1 MMHPWQK
8 GLFIWEENM
17 ELKKT
22 LIMNKGD
29 FEMRANLAQKE
40 PTYVKRWSETDLYHK
55 MLEKNDGRE
64 AFYLHDGPPYA
75 NGDMHAGHA
84 LNKILK
90 DMIIRYKSLKG
101 FYTPFTPGWDTH
113 GLPIENAVVKNG
125 VDRKTTPIVDFRKQC
140 AKYAFKQVDRQ
151 RKQLLRLGV
160 VGDYENPYITLTK
173 EYEKGQIEIFA
184 DMALKGYIY
193 KGLKPVN
200 WSPSSESALAEA
212 EIEYKDVTAKTIYV
226 RFQVTEAKGPISV
239 GDYFVIW
246 TTTPWTLPAN
256 LAICLNPL
264 FTYGVFKTDKGN
276 LIFLKS
282 KAEELKET
290 LGLSECELIKEF
302 KGSEVEL
309 SKCKHPYYDKD
320 SLIILGDYVS
330 DDAGTG
336 CVHIAPGHGLDDFK
350 VCLKYG
356 IKPYCPVDEHGY
368 MTKDAGEE
376 LAGLF
381 YEEANDKSIELLER
395 NSALLKLIEITHSY
409 PHDWRTGKPLIFRA
423 TPQWF
428 CSLSA
433 IKQNLL
439 DEVEKVSYSPKWGK
453 VRLHNMIE
461 GREDWCISRQR
472 AWGVPIPIIYAED
485 GTAILDKKVF
495 DHIAE
500 LIGQYGSNVWYEREA
515 KDLLPEGYT
524 TEHSPNGLFTKEK
537 DIMDVWFDSGS
548 SFRSV
553 DMAKGYPYPA
563 DLYLEGNDQ
572 YRGWYNSSL
581 ILAVATTG
589 IAPYKSIVTHGM
601 IVDGNGE
608 KFSKSKGNGVDP
620 NKICDT
626 YGADILRLWVST
638 IDFQAESK
646 LSEEL
651 IKIVS
656 ESYRKIRNTFKFM
669 LANLF
674 DDAEHVFD
682 PECEYE
688 LSELDKM
695 ILAKLNSLME
705 TVDKEY
711 ASYDFI
717 GVQSAIFNF
726 MVNDLSAFYLDLA
739 KDVLYCDA
747 VDSLR
752 RKGVQKVLYEMV
764 RKLSIALSPILPFTM
779 EEVNDHL
786 HKGATPGSIALSDYP
801 TEKVD
806 EVALNEYKNLVA
818 IRNKAL
824 KLLEVARSN
833 GLFGQNPEAS
843 LTLSLEGEQLAL
855 ANKLGE
861 EELARILQ
869 VAKVTLGENEGAT
882 KFVGERCERCW
893 CYFDHLEEDSEGH
906 HICER
911 CAEVIK
917 HE

>member
-1 MMHPWQK
+1 
-8 GLFIWEENM
+8 M

-40 PTYVKRWSETDLYHK
+40 PTYVKHWSEMDLYHK

-140 AKYAFKQVDRQ
+140 AKYAIKQVDRQ

-395 NSALLKLIEITHSY
+395 NGALLKLIEITHSY

-553 DMAKGYPYPA
+553 DIAKGYPYPA

-764 RKLSIALSPILPFTM
+764 RKLSIALSPIIPFTM

>member
-1 MMHPWQK
+1 
-8 GLFIWEENM
+8 M

-40 PTYVKRWSETDLYHK
+40 PTYVKHWSEMDLYHK

-381 YEEANDKSIELLER
+381 YEEANDKLIELLER
-395 NSALLKLIEITHSY
+395 NGALLKLIEITHSY

>member
-1 MMHPWQK
+1 
-8 GLFIWEENM
+8 M

-40 PTYVKRWSETDLYHK
+40 PTYVKHWSEMDLYHK

-140 AKYAFKQVDRQ
+140 AKYAFKQVDKQ

-290 LGLSECELIKEF
+290 LGLSKCELIKEF

-395 NSALLKLIEITHSY
+395 NGALLKLIEITHSY

-553 DMAKGYPYPA
+553 DIAKGYPYPA

-682 PECEYE
+682 LECEYE

>member
-1 MMHPWQK
+1 
-8 GLFIWEENM
+8 M

-40 PTYVKRWSETDLYHK
+40 PTYVKHWSEMDLYHK

-395 NSALLKLIEITHSY
+395 NGALLKLIEITHSY

-553 DMAKGYPYPA
+553 DIAKGYPYPA

-806 EVALNEYKNLVA
+806 EVALNEYKNLVV

>member
-1 MMHPWQK
+1 
-8 GLFIWEENM
+8 M

-40 PTYVKRWSETDLYHK
+40 PTYVKHWSEMDLYHK

-140 AKYAFKQVDRQ
+140 AKYAFKQVDKQ

-395 NSALLKLIEITHSY
+395 NGALLKLIEITHSY

-553 DMAKGYPYPA
+553 DIAKGYPYPA

-608 KFSKSKGNGVDP
+608 KFSKSKGNGIDP

>member
-1 MMHPWQK
+1 
-8 GLFIWEENM
+8 M

-350 VCLKYG
+350 VCLKYC

-395 NSALLKLIEITHSY
+395 NGALLKLIEITHSY

-843 LTLSLEGEQLAL
+843 LNLSLEGEQLAL

>member
-1 MMHPWQK
+1 
-8 GLFIWEENM
+8 M

-40 PTYVKRWSETDLYHK
+40 PTYVKHWSEMDLYHK

-160 VGDYENPYITLTK
+160 IGDYENPYITLTK

-395 NSALLKLIEITHSY
+395 NGALLKLIEITHSY

-682 PECEYE
+682 SECEYE

>member
-1 MMHPWQK
+1 
-8 GLFIWEENM
+8 M

-40 PTYVKRWSETDLYHK
+40 PTYVKHWSEMDLYHK

-381 YEEANDKSIELLER
+381 YEEANDKSIKLLER
-395 NSALLKLIEITHSY
+395 NGALLKLIEITHSY

-553 DMAKGYPYPA
+553 DIAKGYPYPA

>member
-1 MMHPWQK
+1 
-8 GLFIWEENM
+8 M

-40 PTYVKRWSETDLYHK
+40 PTYVKHWSEMDLYHK

-151 RKQLLRLGV
+151 RKQLLRLGF

-395 NSALLKLIEITHSY
+395 NGALLKLIEITHSY

-806 EVALNEYKNLVA
+806 EVTLNEYKNLVA

>member
-1 MMHPWQK
+1 
-8 GLFIWEENM
+8 M

-40 PTYVKRWSETDLYHK
+40 PTYVKHWSEMDLYHK

-395 NSALLKLIEITHSY
+395 NGALLKLIEITHSY

-553 DMAKGYPYPA
+553 DIAKGYPYPA

-786 HKGATPGSIALSDYP
+786 HKGATPGSIALSDYS

>member
-1 MMHPWQK
+1 
-8 GLFIWEENM
+8 M

-40 PTYVKRWSETDLYHK
+40 PTYVKHWSEMDLYHK

-264 FTYGVFKTDKGN
+264 FTYGVFKTNKGN

-290 LGLSECELIKEF
+290 LGLLECELIKEF

-395 NSALLKLIEITHSY
+395 NGALLKLIEITHSY

-801 TEKVD
+801 SEKVD

>member
-1 MMHPWQK
+1 
-8 GLFIWEENM
+8 M

-40 PTYVKRWSETDLYHK
+40 PTYVKHWSEMDLYHK

-395 NSALLKLIEITHSY
+395 NGALLKLIEITHSY

-537 DIMDVWFDSGS
+537 DILDVWFDSGS

>member
-1 MMHPWQK
+1 
-8 GLFIWEENM
+8 M

-40 PTYVKRWSETDLYHK
+40 PTYVKHWSEMDLYHK

-330 DDAGTG
+330 NDAGTG

-395 NSALLKLIEITHSY
+395 NGALLKLIEITHSY

>member
-1 MMHPWQK
+1 
-8 GLFIWEENM
+8 
-17 ELKKT
+17 
-22 LIMNKGD
+22 MNKGD

-40 PTYVKRWSETDLYHK
+40 PTYVKHWSEMDLYHK

-320 SLIILGDYVS
+320 SLIIIGDYVS

-395 NSALLKLIEITHSY
+395 NGALLKLIEITHSY

>member
-1 MMHPWQK
+1 
-8 GLFIWEENM
+8 
-17 ELKKT
+17 
-22 LIMNKGD
+22 MNKGD

-40 PTYVKRWSETDLYHK
+40 PTYVKHWSEMDLYHK

-395 NSALLKLIEITHSY
+395 NGALLKLIEITHSY

>member
-1 MMHPWQK
+1 
-8 GLFIWEENM
+8 M

-40 PTYVKRWSETDLYHK
+40 PTYVKHWSEMDLYHK

-140 AKYAFKQVDRQ
+140 TKYAFKQVDRQ

-395 NSALLKLIEITHSY
+395 NGALLITHSY

>member
-1 MMHPWQK
+1 
-8 GLFIWEENM
+8 M

-40 PTYVKRWSETDLYHK
+40 PTYVKHWSEMDLYHK

-356 IKPYCPVDEHGY
+356 IKPYCQVDEHGY

-395 NSALLKLIEITHSY
+395 NGALLKLIEITHSY

>member
-1 MMHPWQK
+1 
-8 GLFIWEENM
+8 M

-40 PTYVKRWSETDLYHK
+40 PTYVKHWSEIDLYHK

-395 NSALLKLIEITHSY
+395 NGALLKLIEITHSY

-515 KDLLPEGYT
+515 KDLLPKGYT

>member
-1 MMHPWQK
+1 
-8 GLFIWEENM
+8 M

-40 PTYVKRWSETDLYHK
+40 PTYVKHWSEMDLYHK

-320 SLIILGDYVS
+320 SLIIIGDYVS

-381 YEEANDKSIELLER
+381 YEEANDKSIELLEK
-395 NSALLKLIEITHSY
+395 NGALLKLIEITHSY

-553 DMAKGYPYPA
+553 DIAKGYPYPA

>member
-1 MMHPWQK
+1 
-8 GLFIWEENM
+8 M

-40 PTYVKRWSETDLYHK
+40 PTYVKHWSEMDLYHK

-320 SLIILGDYVS
+320 SLIIIGDYVS

-395 NSALLKLIEITHSY
+395 NGALLKLIEITHSY

>member
-1 MMHPWQK
+1 
-8 GLFIWEENM
+8 M

-40 PTYVKRWSETDLYHK
+40 PTYVKHWSEMDLYHK

-395 NSALLKLIEITHSY
+395 NGALLKLIEITHSY

-843 LTLSLEGEQLAL
+843 LILSLEGEQLAL

>member
-1 MMHPWQK
+1 
-8 GLFIWEENM
+8 M

-40 PTYVKRWSETDLYHK
+40 PTYVKHWSEMDLYHK

-395 NSALLKLIEITHSY
+395 NGALLKLIEITHSY

-638 IDFQAESK
+638 IEFQAESK

>member
-1 MMHPWQK
+1 
-8 GLFIWEENM
+8 
-17 ELKKT
+17 
-22 LIMNKGD
+22 
-29 FEMRANLAQKE
+29 
-40 PTYVKRWSETDLYHK
+40 
-55 MLEKNDGRE
+55 
-64 AFYLHDGPPYA
+64 
-75 NGDMHAGHA
+75 
-84 LNKILK
+84 
-90 DMIIRYKSLKG
+90 
-101 FYTPFTPGWDTH
+101 
-113 GLPIENAVVKNG
+113 
-125 VDRKTTPIVDFRKQC
+125 
-140 AKYAFKQVDRQ
+140 
-151 RKQLLRLGV
+151 
-160 VGDYENPYITLTK
+160 
-173 EYEKGQIEIFA
+173 
-184 DMALKGYIY
+184 
-193 KGLKPVN
+193 
-200 WSPSSESALAEA
+200 
-212 EIEYKDVTAKTIYV
+212 
-226 RFQVTEAKGPISV
+226 
-239 GDYFVIW
+239 
-246 TTTPWTLPAN
+246 
-256 LAICLNPL
+256 
-264 FTYGVFKTDKGN
+264 
-276 LIFLKS
+276 
-282 KAEELKET
+282 
-290 LGLSECELIKEF
+290 
-302 KGSEVEL
+302 
-309 SKCKHPYYDKD
+309 
-320 SLIILGDYVS
+320 
-330 DDAGTG
+330 
-336 CVHIAPGHGLDDFK
+336 
-350 VCLKYG
+350 
-356 IKPYCPVDEHGY
+356 
-368 MTKDAGEE
+368 
-376 LAGLF
+376 
-381 YEEANDKSIELLER
+381 
-395 NSALLKLIEITHSY
+395 
-409 PHDWRTGKPLIFRA
+409 
-423 TPQWF
+423 
-428 CSLSA
+428 
-433 IKQNLL
+433 
-439 DEVEKVSYSPKWGK
+439 
-453 VRLHNMIE
+453 MIE

-553 DMAKGYPYPA
+553 DIAKGYPYPA

-717 GVQSAIFNF
+717 GVQSVIFNF

>member
-1 MMHPWQK
+1 
-8 GLFIWEENM
+8 M

-40 PTYVKRWSETDLYHK
+40 PTYVKHWSEMDLYHK

-381 YEEANDKSIELLER
+381 YEEANDKSIELLEK
-395 NSALLKLIEITHSY
+395 NGALLKLIEITHSY

-843 LTLSLEGEQLAL
+843 LTLSLEGEQLVL

-869 VAKVTLGENEGAT
+869 VAKVNLGENEGAT

>member
-1 MMHPWQK
+1 
-8 GLFIWEENM
+8 M

-40 PTYVKRWSETDLYHK
+40 PTYVKHWSEMDLYHK

-264 FTYGVFKTDKGN
+264 FTYGVFKTNKGN

-290 LGLSECELIKEF
+290 LGLLECELIKEF

-395 NSALLKLIEITHSY
+395 NGALLKLIEITHSY

-833 GLFGQNPEAS
+833 GLFGQNLEAS

>member
-1 MMHPWQK
+1 
-8 GLFIWEENM
+8 M

-40 PTYVKRWSETDLYHK
+40 PTYVKHWSEMDLYHK

-395 NSALLKLIEITHSY
+395 NGALLKLIEITHSY

-553 DMAKGYPYPA
+553 DIAKGYPYPA

-806 EVALNEYKNLVA
+806 DVALNEYKNLVA

>member
-1 MMHPWQK
+1 
-8 GLFIWEENM
+8 M

-40 PTYVKRWSETDLYHK
+40 PTYVKHWSEMDLYHK

-264 FTYGVFKTDKGN
+264 FTYGVFKTNKGN

-381 YEEANDKSIELLER
+381 YEEANDKSIELLEK
-395 NSALLKLIEITHSY
+395 NGALLKLIEITHSY

>member
-1 MMHPWQK
+1 M
-8 GLFIWEENM
+8 
-17 ELKKT
+17 
-22 LIMNKGD
+22 
-29 FEMRANLAQKE
+29 
-40 PTYVKRWSETDLYHK
+40 
-55 MLEKNDGRE
+55 
-64 AFYLHDGPPYA
+64 
-75 NGDMHAGHA
+75 
-84 LNKILK
+84 
-90 DMIIRYKSLKG
+90 
-101 FYTPFTPGWDTH
+101 
-113 GLPIENAVVKNG
+113 
-125 VDRKTTPIVDFRKQC
+125 
-140 AKYAFKQVDRQ
+140 
-151 RKQLLRLGV
+151 
-160 VGDYENPYITLTK
+160 
-173 EYEKGQIEIFA
+173 
-184 DMALKGYIY
+184 
-193 KGLKPVN
+193 
-200 WSPSSESALAEA
+200 
-212 EIEYKDVTAKTIYV
+212 
-226 RFQVTEAKGPISV
+226 
-239 GDYFVIW
+239 
-246 TTTPWTLPAN
+246 
-256 LAICLNPL
+256 
-264 FTYGVFKTDKGN
+264 
-276 LIFLKS
+276 
-282 KAEELKET
+282 
-290 LGLSECELIKEF
+290 
-302 KGSEVEL
+302 
-309 SKCKHPYYDKD
+309 
-320 SLIILGDYVS
+320 
-330 DDAGTG
+330 
-336 CVHIAPGHGLDDFK
+336 
-350 VCLKYG
+350 KYG

-395 NSALLKLIEITHSY
+395 NGALLKLIEITHSY

-553 DMAKGYPYPA
+553 DIAKGYPYPA

-674 DDAEHVFD
+674 DDAEHVFN

>member
-1 MMHPWQK
+1 
-8 GLFIWEENM
+8 
-17 ELKKT
+17 
-22 LIMNKGD
+22 
-29 FEMRANLAQKE
+29 
-40 PTYVKRWSETDLYHK
+40 
-55 MLEKNDGRE
+55 
-64 AFYLHDGPPYA
+64 
-75 NGDMHAGHA
+75 MHAGHA

-395 NSALLKLIEITHSY
+395 NGALLKLIEITHSY

>member
-1 MMHPWQK
+1 
-8 GLFIWEENM
+8 M

-40 PTYVKRWSETDLYHK
+40 PTYVKHWSEMDLYHK

-395 NSALLKLIEITHSY
+395 NGALLKLIEITHSY

-485 GTAILDKKVF
+485 ATAILDKKVF

>member
-1 MMHPWQK
+1 
-8 GLFIWEENM
+8 M

-22 LIMNKGD
+22 LIMNKGN

-40 PTYVKRWSETDLYHK
+40 PTYVKHWSEMDLYHK

-395 NSALLKLIEITHSY
+395 NGALLKLIEITHSY

-553 DMAKGYPYPA
+553 DIAKGYPYPA

>member
-1 MMHPWQK
+1 
-8 GLFIWEENM
+8 M

-40 PTYVKRWSETDLYHK
+40 PTYVKHWSEMDLYHK

-320 SLIILGDYVS
+320 SLIIIGDYVS

-395 NSALLKLIEITHSY
+395 NGALLKLIEITHSY

-553 DMAKGYPYPA
+553 DIAKGYPYPA

-786 HKGATPGSIALSDYP
+786 HNGATPGSIALSDYP

>member
-1 MMHPWQK
+1 
-8 GLFIWEENM
+8 
-17 ELKKT
+17 
-22 LIMNKGD
+22 MNKGD

-40 PTYVKRWSETDLYHK
+40 PTYVKHWSEMDLYHK

-395 NSALLKLIEITHSY
+395 NGALLKLIEITHSY

-553 DMAKGYPYPA
+553 DIAKGYPYPA

>member
-1 MMHPWQK
+1 
-8 GLFIWEENM
+8 M

-40 PTYVKRWSETDLYHK
+40 PTYVKHWSEMDLYHK

-290 LGLSECELIKEF
+290 LGLSECELIKGF

-381 YEEANDKSIELLER
+381 YEEANDKSIELLEK
-395 NSALLKLIEITHSY
+395 NGALLKLIEITHSY

-843 LTLSLEGEQLAL
+843 LTLSLEGEQLVL

-869 VAKVTLGENEGAT
+869 VAKVNLGENEGAT

>member
-1 MMHPWQK
+1 
-8 GLFIWEENM
+8 M

-40 PTYVKRWSETDLYHK
+40 PTYVKHWSEMDLYHK

-160 VGDYENPYITLTK
+160 IGDYENPYITLTK

-226 RFQVTEAKGPISV
+226 RFQVIEAKGPISV

-395 NSALLKLIEITHSY
+395 NGALLKLIEITHSY

>member
-1 MMHPWQK
+1 
-8 GLFIWEENM
+8 M

-40 PTYVKRWSETDLYHK
+40 PTYVKHWSEMDLYHK

-395 NSALLKLIEITHSY
+395 NGALLKLIEITHSY

-705 TVDKEY
+705 IVDKEY

-843 LTLSLEGEQLAL
+843 LTLSLEGEQLVL

>member
-1 MMHPWQK
+1 
-8 GLFIWEENM
+8 M

-40 PTYVKRWSETDLYHK
+40 PTYVKHWSEMDLYHK

-160 VGDYENPYITLTK
+160 IGDYENPYITLTK

-356 IKPYCPVDEHGY
+356 IKSYCPVDEHGY

-395 NSALLKLIEITHSY
+395 NGALLKLIEITHSY

-747 VDSLR
+747 ADSLR

>member
-1 MMHPWQK
+1 
-8 GLFIWEENM
+8 M

-40 PTYVKRWSETDLYHK
+40 PTYVKHWSEMDLYHK

-151 RKQLLRLGV
+151 RKQLLRLGI

-381 YEEANDKSIELLER
+381 YEEANDKSIELLEK
-395 NSALLKLIEITHSY
+395 NGALLKLIEITHSY

-843 LTLSLEGEQLAL
+843 LTLSLEGEQLVL

-869 VAKVTLGENEGAT
+869 VAKVNLGENEGAT

>member
-1 MMHPWQK
+1 
-8 GLFIWEENM
+8 M

-40 PTYVKRWSETDLYHK
+40 PTYVKHWSEMDLYHK

-140 AKYAFKQVDRQ
+140 AKYAFKQVNRQ

-395 NSALLKLIEITHSY
+395 NGALLKLIEITHSY

>member
-1 MMHPWQK
+1 
-8 GLFIWEENM
+8 M

-40 PTYVKRWSETDLYHK
+40 PTYVKHWSEMDLYHK

-395 NSALLKLIEITHSY
+395 NGALLKLIEITHSY

-553 DMAKGYPYPA
+553 DIAKGYPYPA

-620 NKICDT
+620 NKIYDT

-674 DDAEHVFD
+674 DDAEHVFN